1 MAGQWGVVIRDAE
14 AAELP
19 VLQGIDVATGQMFRD
34 IGMPEVAEYDPWP
47 LPDLEHS
54 RAAGLLWVIPG
65 DAGEPAAFLM
75 GSQVD
80 GCLHVEQLSVDMGSA
95 RRGLGRTLLEH
106 AARRAAADGRP
117 ALTLTTFERVPWNA
131 PYYARLGF
139 RILGDAEVTPGL
151 RDQAAGGRDRPG
163 PVAAGVHAPRRPG
176 LGFRAG
182 DHPACC
188 LTAASRAGS
197 GSQPS
202 CDQVILPDAETRANQ
217 GWSWTW

>member
-1 MAGQWGVVIRDAE
+1 MRSVVIRDAV

-19 VLQGIDVATGQMFRD
+19 VLQEIDVATGPMFRD

-65 DAGEPAAFLM
+65 EAGQPVAFLM

-80 GCLHVEQLSVDMGSA
+80 GCLHVEQLSVDPGSA

-106 AARRAAADGRP
+106 AARRAVADGLP
-117 ALTLTTFERVPWNA
+117 ALTLTTFTHVPWNA

-139 RILGDAEVTPGL
+139 RILDDAEVTPGL
-151 RDQAAGGRDRPG
+151 RAIRRREAEIGLDRWPRVAMRRDIPG
-163 PVAAGVHAPRRPG
+163 
-176 LGFRAG
+176 
-182 DHPACC
+182 
-188 LTAASRAGS
+188 
-197 GSQPS
+197 
-202 CDQVILPDAETRANQ
+202 
-217 GWSWTW
+217 